1 MKRSRLELLEEKVRN
16 KEPLTLDE
24 RVYYHEIKI
33 MPPFALNTEPFLQ
46 TAQDVKD
53 FFQKRGRTYTD
64 ESIAEWLDGQNVPK

>member
-1 MKRSRLELLEEKVRN
+1 MTLTRREIIAQKIHYKV
-16 KEPLTLDE
+16 PLTLDD
-24 RVYYHEIKI
+24 RVYYHEVKI